1 MAKKRAREADGAA
14 PDPDRMQEDES
25 SDDEDFDIVN
35 VDFEWFN
42 FDPEIDFHGTK
53 SLLRQLLDVDSQ
65 LFDISGLADLILSQ
79 NTIGSTVKVDGKE
92 TDPYAMLT
100 ALNLQEHKEKK
111 PLADLVKYIG
121 EKAKATESLS
131 QLPEL
136 LGSGKHVGL
145 VLSERLI
152 NMPSE
157 ISPPMYNLLIDEI
170 EAAVEDKE
178 PYEFSHYLILSKV
191 YHEIESTLDVLDERK
206 KKKGKVA
213 DPAVFY
219 FHPEDEVLAR
229 YAVASGSYTFT
240 KHSEAVADSKR
251 AFQEMGIQPKGFLL
265 LIEAGKFADAAK
277 AVNEYVNSSS

>member
-100 ALNLQEHKEKK
+100 ALNVQEHKEKK

-277 AVNEYVNSSS
+277 AINEYVNSSS

>member
-25 SDDEDFDIVN
+25 SDDDDFDIVN

-42 FDPEIDFHGTK
+42 FSEIDFHGTK

-65 LFDISGLADLILSQ
+65 LFDVSGLADIILAQS
-79 NTIGSTVKVDGKE
+79 TIGSTVKVDGKE

-100 ALNLQEHKEKK
+100 ALNLHELREKK
-111 PLADLVKYIG
+111 PVADLIQYIG
-121 EKAKATESLS
+121 DKAKGIEALS
-131 QLPEL
+131 PLPEL
-136 LGSGKHVGL
+136 LASGKHVGL

-178 PYEFSHYLILSKV
+178 PYEFSYYLVLSKV
-191 YHEIESTLDVLDERK
+191 YHEVESTLDVLDERK

-213 DPAVFY
+213 EPAVFY
-219 FHPEDEVLAR
+219 FHPEDEVLAKH
-229 YAVASGSYTFT
+229 AVASGSYEFT
-240 KHSEAVADSKR
+240 KHSESVADSRR
-251 AFQEMGIQPKGFLL
+251 AFQEMGIQPKGFLM
-265 LIEAGKFADAAK
+265 LIEAQKFAGAVK
-277 AVNEYVNSSS
+277 AINDYVSPPS